1 MTAKIEKVLLLD
13 GVDSVCGEILQK
25 AGIKVTVHAK
35 LSKEQLAEELKS
47 HDGMVVRSAT
57 KVTSDVLAAA
67 PALKIV
73 GRAGTGVDN
82 IDVEAAT
89 RRGVIV
95 MNTPG
100 GNTLSAAEH
109 TCAMVCSLSRSVPQA
124 CAALKAGKWDRK
136 SYMGS
141 ELYGKTLAIVG
152 LGRIGRE
159 VAKRMQSFGMTTIG
173 YDPMIPAHVTAEWG
187 VESMSLEELWP
198 RADYITVHTPLLP
211 HTRNLIGSEVL
222 SKCKRG
228 VRIVNVARGGI
239 VDEAALLVA
248 LEDGRC
254 GGAGLDVFLEEPP
267 TDLTLCQHPKV
278 ICTPHLGAN
287 TKEAQ
292 RRVACEIAQQMV
304 DMMQGKPL
312 VGVINAPA
320 LTNATSDACRPWIEL
335 AQSLGCLA
343 NRISQPTDTPSLS
356 ISLHLYGAGVS
367 KMKTFL
373 GSAVLVGLLKE
384 MASSDVN
391 LVNAP
396 LMAQEMGVTVTVDDH
411 PDICPSIAAAGP
423 EAVEVKVTRGL
434 NTHTLLGNVSGG
446 QATLYGLDGC
456 VWEAGLTLG
465 RNMLFFTASPG
476 TSPLAAIATQLASL
490 QASLTSLS
498 SSVPNTKEGWH
509 VARTQA
515 AVDFQ
520 SAIPNA
526 RLVAQVSF

>member
-228 VRIVNVARGGI
+228 VRIVN
-239 VDEAALLVA
+239 
-248 LEDGRC
+248 
-254 GGAGLDVFLEEPP
+254 VFLEEPP